1 MFNTERRRKERKL
14 RTERLFI
21 VVVVSIVIF
30 GFCSTMN
37 MVSASEGVTSAS
49 GYQEIDDDEKGADGI
64 GNNAIFGGNVGIGT
78 MNPLARLHIFGSPGV
93 DGIMFPDGTLQTTA
107 STNGWSDTFWQKENS
122 SIFNTNNGNVG
133 IGTNTPKSKLEVKG
147 NIKAKSVNGN
157 DVVSTQTFQ
166 IFPAGHF
173 SFTTEE
179 ISYSSVTKYLNG
191 GLLSQ
196 FLEPSEGTKRYY
208 RLKVTYTDN
217 ITESD
222 GVAGSNLRYIEDE
235 GNAEIFNFVLEYSSA
250 SGDWINQR
258 ISDRFIYD
266 GIEVT
271 RMEFRSGVKG
281 KYLQI
286 YGIWI
291 IAEDVIE

>member
-1 MFNTERRRKERKL
+1 MF
-14 RTERLFI
+14 I
-21 VVVVSIVIF
+21 MVVVSLVIF

-37 MVSASEGVTSAS
+37 IVFATEEGFTSAS
-49 GYQEIDDDEKGADGI
+49 GFHETNNDKKDADGI
-64 GNNAIFGGNVGIGT
+64 GNNAIFGGSVGIGT
-78 MNPLARLHIFGSPGV
+78 MNPLAKLHIFGSPGV
-93 DGIMFPDGTLQTTA
+93 DGILFPDGTLQTTA
-107 STNGWSDTFWQKENS
+107 ATGGMSNTYWQTKNS
-122 SIFNTNNGNVG
+122 LIYNINDGNVG
-133 IGTNTPKSKLEVKG
+133 IGTKAPKSKLEVKG
-147 NIKAKSVNGN
+147 DIKAKTVNGN
-157 DVVSTQTFQ
+157 DVVRTQSFQ

-179 ISYSSVTKYLNG
+179 TSYSSATKYLNG

-196 FLEPSEGTKRYY
+196 FLAPLEGTMRYY

-222 GVAGSNLRYIEDE
+222 GVAGSNLRYIEDN
-235 GNAEIFNFVLEYSSA
+235 GNVEIFNFVLEYSSA

-258 ISDRFIYD
+258 ISDRFVYD
-266 GIEVT
+266 GIEIT
-271 RMEFRSGVKG
+271 KMEYRSGVSG

>member
-1 MFNTERRRKERKL
+1 MKL
-14 RTERLFI
+14 KMERLFI
-21 VVVVSIVIF
+21 VVVVSVVIF
-30 GFCSTMN
+30 GFCSTMT
-37 MVSASEGVTSAS
+37 MVSADEGVTSAS

-107 STNGWSDTFWQKENS
+107 STSGWSDTFWQKENS
-122 SIFNTNNGNVG
+122 SIYSTNDGNVG
-133 IGTNTPKSKLEVKG
+133 IGTKAPESKLEVKG
-147 NIKAKSVNGN
+147 DIKAKTVNGN

-173 SFTTEE
+173 SFTTDAT
-179 ISYSSVTKYLNG
+179 SYSSVTKYLNG

-196 FLEPSEGTKRYY
+196 FLTPLEGTKRYY

-235 GNAEIFNFVLEYSSA
+235 GNVEIFNFALEYSSA

-258 ISDRFIYD
+258 ISDRFVYD
-266 GIEVT
+266 GVEVT
-271 RMEFRSGVKG
+271 RMEFRSGAMN

>member
-1 MFNTERRRKERKL
+1 MKL

-64 GNNAIFGGNVGIGT
+64 GNNTILGGNVGIGT

-107 STNGWSDTFWQKENS
+107 STNGWSDNFWQKENS

-191 GLLSQ
+191 GLLSSI
-196 FLEPSEGTKRYY
+196 PCTSR
-208 RLKVTYTDN
+208 RN
-217 ITESD
+217 
-222 GVAGSNLRYIEDE
+222 
-235 GNAEIFNFVLEYSSA
+235 
-250 SGDWINQR
+250 
-258 ISDRFIYD
+258 
-266 GIEVT
+266 
-271 RMEFRSGVKG
+271 
-281 KYLQI
+281 
-286 YGIWI
+286 
-291 IAEDVIE
+291 

>member
-1 MFNTERRRKERKL
+1 MGL
-14 RTERLFI
+14 RTERMFII
-21 VVVVSIVIF
+21 VVASLVIF
-30 GFCSTMN
+30 EFCSTMN
-37 MVSASEGVTSAS
+37 IVSASEEGVTSAS
-49 GYQEIDDDEKGADGI
+49 GYQETDDDEKSVDGI

-78 MNPLARLHIFGSPGV
+78 MNPLAKLHIFGSPGI

-107 STNGWSDTFWQKENS
+107 STNGWSDTHWQTENS
-122 SIFNTNNGNVG
+122 NIFNANDGNVG
-133 IGTNTPKSKLEVKG
+133 IGTKKPNSKLEVKG
-147 NIKAKSVNGN
+147 NIKAKTVNGN
-157 DVVSTQTFQ
+157 DVVRTQSFQ

-179 ISYSSVTKYLNG
+179 TSYSSVTKYLNG

-196 FLEPSEGTKRYY
+196 FLAPLEGTKRYY
-208 RLKVTYTDN
+208 RLKATYTDN

-222 GVAGSNLRYIEDE
+222 GVAGSNLRYIKDE
-235 GNAEIFNFVLEYSSA
+235 GSVEIFNFVLEYSSA

-271 RMEFRSGVKG
+271 RMEFRSGARG

-291 IAEDVIE
+291 IAEDIIIE

>member
-1 MFNTERRRKERKL
+1 MGL
-14 RTERLFI
+14 RTEKMFII
-21 VVVVSIVIF
+21 VVVSLVIF

-37 MVSASEGVTSAS
+37 IVFALEEGFTSAT
-49 GYQEIDDDEKGADGI
+49 GYQETRDDKKGADAI

-78 MNPLARLHIFGSPGV
+78 MNPLAKLHIFGSPGV
-93 DGIMFPDGTLQTTA
+93 DGILFPDGTLQTTA
-107 STNGWSDTFWQKENS
+107 ATKGLSDTYWQTNNS
-122 SIFNTNNGNVG
+122 VIYNTNDGNVG
-133 IGTNTPKSKLEVKG
+133 IGTKAPKSKLEVKG
-147 NIKAKSVNGN
+147 DIKAKTVNGN
-157 DVVSTQTFQ
+157 DVVRTQSFQ

-179 ISYSSVTKYLNG
+179 TSYSSVTKYLKG

-196 FLEPSEGTKRYY
+196 FLGPLKGAKRYY

-217 ITESD
+217 ITVSD
-222 GVAGSNLRYIEDE
+222 GVAGSSLRYIEDD
-235 GNAEIFNFVLEYSSA
+235 GNFEIFNFVLEYSSA

-258 ISDRFIYD
+258 ISDRFVYD

-271 RMEFRSGVKG
+271 RMEFSSGVKG

>member
-1 MFNTERRRKERKL
+1 MRL
-14 RTERLFI
+14 RTEMMFI
-21 VVVVSIVIF
+21 MVVVSLVIF

-37 MVSASEGVTSAS
+37 IVFATEEGFTSAS
-49 GYQEIDDDEKGADGI
+49 GFHETNNDKKDADGI

-78 MNPLARLHIFGSPGV
+78 MNPLAKLHIFGSPGV
-93 DGIMFPDGTLQTTA
+93 DGILFPDGTLQTTA
-107 STNGWSDTFWQKENS
+107 ATGGMSNTYWQAKNS
-122 SIFNTNNGNVG
+122 VIYNTNDGNVG
-133 IGTNTPKSKLEVKG
+133 IGTKAPKSKLEVKG
-147 NIKAKSVNGN
+147 DIKAKTVNGN
-157 DVVSTQTFQ
+157 DVVRTQSFQ

-179 ISYSSVTKYLNG
+179 TSYSSATKYLND

-196 FLEPSEGTKRYY
+196 FLAPLEGTMRYY

-222 GVAGSNLRYIEDE
+222 GVAGSNLRYIEDN
-235 GNAEIFNFVLEYSSA
+235 GNVEIFNFVLEYSSA

-258 ISDRFIYD
+258 ISDRFVYD
-266 GIEVT
+266 GIETT
-271 RMEFRSGVKG
+271 RMEFSSGVKG

>member
-1 MFNTERRRKERKL
+1 MRL
-14 RTERLFI
+14 RTERMFI
-21 VVVVSIVIF
+21 IVVVSIVIF

-37 MVSASEGVTSAS
+37 IVFASEGVTSAS
-49 GYQEIDDDEKGADGI
+49 GYQETDDDKKGADGI

-78 MNPLARLHIFGSPGV
+78 MNPLARLHVFGSPGV

-122 SIFNTNNGNVG
+122 VIYNTNNGNVG
-133 IGTNTPKSKLEVKG
+133 IGTNTPESKLEVKG
-147 NIKAKSVNGN
+147 DIKAKTVNGN
-157 DVVSTQTFQ
+157 DVVSTQSFQ

-173 SFTTEE
+173 SFTTEQT
-179 ISYSSVTKYLNG
+179 SYSSVTKYLNG

-196 FLEPSEGTKRYY
+196 FLVPLEGTKRYY

-235 GNAEIFNFVLEYSSA
+235 GSVEIFNFVLEYSSA

-258 ISDRFIYD
+258 ISDRFVYD

-271 RMEFRSGVKG
+271 KMEFRSGARN

>member
-1 MFNTERRRKERKL
+1 MNIVFATEE
-14 RTERLFI
+14 
-21 VVVVSIVIF
+21 
-30 GFCSTMN
+30 GF
-37 MVSASEGVTSAS
+37 TSAS
-49 GYQEIDDDEKGADGI
+49 GFHETDDDKKDADGI

-78 MNPLARLHIFGSPGV
+78 MNPLAKLHIFGSPGV
-93 DGIMFPDGTLQTTA
+93 DGILFPDGTLQTTA
-107 STNGWSDTFWQKENS
+107 ATGGMSNTYWQAKNS
-122 SIFNTNNGNVG
+122 VIYNTNDGNVG
-133 IGTNTPKSKLEVKG
+133 IGTKAPKSKLEVKG
-147 NIKAKSVNGN
+147 DIKAKTVNGN
-157 DVVSTQTFQ
+157 DVVRTQSFQ

-179 ISYSSVTKYLNG
+179 TSYSSATKYLNG

-196 FLEPSEGTKRYY
+196 FLAPLEGTMRYY

-222 GVAGSNLRYIEDE
+222 GVVGSNLRYIEDN
-235 GNAEIFNFVLEYSSA
+235 GNVEIFNFVLEYSSA

-258 ISDRFIYD
+258 ISDRFVYD
-266 GIEVT
+266 GIEIT
-271 RMEFRSGVKG
+271 KMEYRSGVSG

>member
-1 MFNTERRRKERKL
+1 MGL

-21 VVVVSIVIF
+21 ITVVSIVIF
-30 GFCSTMN
+30 GLCSTIN
-37 MVSASEGVTSAS
+37 MVSADEGVTSAS
-49 GYQEIDDDEKGADGI
+49 GYQEPDDDEKGTGGI

-78 MNPLARLHIFGSPGV
+78 MNPLARLHVFGSPGV

-107 STNGWSDTFWQKENS
+107 STGGWSDTFWKKGRS
-122 SIFNTNNGNVG
+122 VIFNTNKGNVG
-133 IGTNTPKSKLEVKG
+133 IGTKTPRSKLEVRG
-147 NIKAKSVNGN
+147 DIKARTVNGN
-157 DVVSTQTFQ
+157 DVVSTQSFQ

-179 ISYSSVTKYLNG
+179 TSYSSATKLLNG
-191 GLLSQ
+191 GLQSQ
-196 FLEPSEGTKRYY
+196 FLAPLEGTTRYY

-217 ITESD
+217 IAESD
-222 GVAGSNLRYIEDE
+222 DVAGSNLRYIKDE
-235 GNAEIFNFVLEYSSA
+235 GNVEIFNFVLVYSSA

-258 ISDRFIYD
+258 ISDRFVYD
-266 GIEVT
+266 GIDVT
-271 RMEFRSGVKG
+271 RMEFRSGVSG

>member
-1 MFNTERRRKERKL
+1 MN
-14 RTERLFI
+14 I
-21 VVVVSIVIF
+21 VF
-30 GFCSTMN
+30 
-37 MVSASEGVTSAS
+37 ASEEGFTSAT
-49 GYQEIDDDEKGADGI
+49 GYQETRDDKKGADAI

-78 MNPLARLHIFGSPGV
+78 MNPLAKLHIFGSPGV
-93 DGIMFPDGTLQTTA
+93 DGILFPDGTLQTTA
-107 STNGWSDTFWQKENS
+107 ATKGLSDTYWQTNNS
-122 SIFNTNNGNVG
+122 VIYNTNDGNVG
-133 IGTNTPKSKLEVKG
+133 IGTKAPKSKLEVKG
-147 NIKAKSVNGN
+147 DIKAKTVNGN
-157 DVVSTQTFQ
+157 DVVSTQSFQ

-179 ISYSSVTKYLNG
+179 TSYSSVTKYLKG

-196 FLEPSEGTKRYY
+196 FLGPLKGTKRYY

-217 ITESD
+217 ITVSD
-222 GVAGSNLRYIEDE
+222 DVAGSSLRYIEDE
-235 GNAEIFNFVLEYSSA
+235 GNFEIFNFVLEYSSA

-258 ISDRFIYD
+258 ISDRFVYD
-266 GIEVT
+266 GIETT
-271 RMEFRSGVKG
+271 RMEFSSGVKG

>member
-1 MFNTERRRKERKL
+1 
-14 RTERLFI
+14 
-21 VVVVSIVIF
+21 
-30 GFCSTMN
+30 
-37 MVSASEGVTSAS
+37 MVA
-49 GYQEIDDDEKGADGI
+49 YC
-64 GNNAIFGGNVGIGT
+64 
-78 MNPLARLHIFGSPGV
+78 P
-93 DGIMFPDGTLQTTA
+93 
-107 STNGWSDTFWQKENS
+107 
-122 SIFNTNNGNVG
+122 
-133 IGTNTPKSKLEVKG
+133 
-147 NIKAKSVNGN
+147 
-157 DVVSTQTFQ
+157 
-166 IFPAGHF
+166 
-173 SFTTEE
+173 
-179 ISYSSVTKYLNG
+179 
-191 GLLSQ
+191 Q
-196 FLEPSEGTKRYY
+196 FLAPREGTKRYY

-258 ISDRFIYD
+258 ISDLFVYD

>member
-1 MFNTERRRKERKL
+1 MRL
-14 RTERLFI
+14 RTEKLFI
-21 VVVVSIVIF
+21 IVVVSIVIF

-37 MVSASEGVTSAS
+37 TIFASDEGITSAS
-49 GYQEIDDDEKGADGI
+49 GYQETDDDKKGADGI
-64 GNNAIFGGNVGIGT
+64 GSNAIFGGNVGIGT

-122 SIFNTNNGNVG
+122 VIYNTNNGNVG
-133 IGTNTPKSKLEVKG
+133 IGTKAPESKLEVKG
-147 NIKAKSVNGN
+147 DIKANTVNGN
-157 DVVSTQTFQ
+157 DVVSTQSFQ

-173 SFTTEE
+173 SFTTEQT
-179 ISYSSVTKYLNG
+179 SYSSVTKYLNG

-196 FLEPSEGTKRYY
+196 FLAPVEGTKRYY

-235 GNAEIFNFVLEYSSA
+235 GNVEIFNFVLEYSSA

-258 ISDRFIYD
+258 ISDRFVYD
-266 GIEVT
+266 GIEIT
-271 RMEFRSGVKG
+271 RMEFRSGVRG

>member
-1 MFNTERRRKERKL
+1 MGL
-14 RTERLFI
+14 RTERMVI
-21 VVVVSIVIF
+21 MVVVSLVIF

-37 MVSASEGVTSAS
+37 IVFASEEGFTSAT
-49 GYQEIDDDEKGADGI
+49 GYQETNDDEKVSDGI

-78 MNPLARLHIFGSPGV
+78 MNPLAKLHIFGSPGV
-93 DGIMFPDGTLQTTA
+93 DGILFPDGTLQTTA
-107 STNGWSDTFWQKENS
+107 ATEGVSDTNWQTENS
-122 SIFNTNNGNVG
+122 VMYNTNNGNVG
-133 IGTNTPKSKLEVKG
+133 IGTKTPKSKLEVKG
-147 NIKAKSVNGN
+147 DIKAKTVNGN
-157 DVVSTQTFQ
+157 DIVRTQSFQ

-179 ISYSSVTKYLNG
+179 TSYSSVTKYLNG

-196 FLEPSEGTKRYY
+196 FLAPLEGTKRYY

-222 GVAGSNLRYIEDE
+222 GVAGSNLRYIEDN
-235 GNAEIFNFVLEYSSA
+235 GNVEIFNFVLEYSSA
-250 SGDWINQR
+250 SGDYINQR
-258 ISDRFIYD
+258 ISDRFVYD
-266 GIEVT
+266 GIETT
-271 RMEFRSGVKG
+271 RMEFRSGVSG

>member
-1 MFNTERRRKERKL
+1 MRL
-14 RTERLFI
+14 RTEMMFI
-21 VVVVSIVIF
+21 MVVVSLVIF

-37 MVSASEGVTSAS
+37 IVFATEEGFTSAS
-49 GYQEIDDDEKGADGI
+49 GFHETNNDKKDADGI

-78 MNPLARLHIFGSPGV
+78 MNPLAKLHIFGSPGV
-93 DGIMFPDGTLQTTA
+93 DGILFPDGTLQTTA
-107 STNGWSDTFWQKENS
+107 ATGGMSNTYWQTKNS
-122 SIFNTNNGNVG
+122 LIYNINDGNVG
-133 IGTNTPKSKLEVKG
+133 IGTKAPKSKLEVKG
-147 NIKAKSVNGN
+147 DIKAKTVNGN
-157 DVVSTQTFQ
+157 DVVRTQSFQ

-179 ISYSSVTKYLNG
+179 TSYSSATKYLNG

-196 FLEPSEGTKRYY
+196 FLAPLEGTMRYY

-222 GVAGSNLRYIEDE
+222 GVAGSNLRYIEDN
-235 GNAEIFNFVLEYSSA
+235 GNVEIFNFVLEYSSA

-258 ISDRFIYD
+258 ISDRFVYD
-266 GIEVT
+266 GIEIT
-271 RMEFRSGVKG
+271 KMEYRSGVSG

>member
-1 MFNTERRRKERKL
+1 MKEMRL
-14 RTERLFI
+14 RTEMMFI
-21 VVVVSIVIF
+21 MVVVLLVIF

-37 MVSASEGVTSAS
+37 IVFATEEGFTSAS
-49 GYQEIDDDEKGADGI
+49 GFHETNDDKKDADGI

-78 MNPLARLHIFGSPGV
+78 MNPLAKLHIFGSPGV
-93 DGIMFPDGTLQTTA
+93 DGILFPDGTLQTTA
-107 STNGWSDTFWQKENS
+107 ATGGMSNTYWQAKNS
-122 SIFNTNNGNVG
+122 VIYNTNDGNVG
-133 IGTNTPKSKLEVKG
+133 IGTKAPKSKLEVKG
-147 NIKAKSVNGN
+147 DIKAKTVNGN
-157 DVVSTQTFQ
+157 DVVRTQSFQ

-179 ISYSSVTKYLNG
+179 TSYSSATKYLNG

-196 FLEPSEGTKRYY
+196 FLAPLEGTMRYY

-222 GVAGSNLRYIEDE
+222 GVAGSNLRYIKDE
-235 GNAEIFNFVLEYSSA
+235 GNVEIFNFVLEYSSA

-258 ISDRFIYD
+258 ISDRFVYD
-266 GIEVT
+266 GIEIT
-271 RMEFRSGVKG
+271 KMEYRSGVSG

>member
-1 MFNTERRRKERKL
+1 MRL

-21 VVVVSIVIF
+21 IVVVSIVIF
-30 GFCSTMN
+30 GFCSTRN
-37 MVSASEGVTSAS
+37 MISASEGFTSAS
-49 GYQEIDDDEKGADGI
+49 GYQETNDDEKGADGI

-78 MNPLARLHIFGSPGV
+78 MNPLAKLHIFGSSGV
-93 DGIMFPDGTLQTTA
+93 DGILFPDGTLQTTA
-107 STNGWSDTFWQKENS
+107 ATGEMSDVYWQTKNS
-122 SIFNTNNGNVG
+122 VMYNTNNGNVG
-133 IGTNTPKSKLEVKG
+133 IGTKTPESKLDVKG
-147 NIKAKSVNGN
+147 DIKAKTVNGN
-157 DVVSTQTFQ
+157 DVVNTQSFQ

-179 ISYSSVTKYLNG
+179 TSYSSATKYLNG

-196 FLEPSEGTKRYY
+196 FLAPIEGTKRYY

-222 GVAGSNLRYIEDE
+222 SVAGSNLRYIKDED
-235 GNAEIFNFVLEYSSA
+235 NVEIFNFILEYSSA

-258 ISDRFIYD
+258 ISDRFVYD
-266 GIEVT
+266 GIEIT

-286 YGIWI
+286 YGIWV

>member
-1 MFNTERRRKERKL
+1 MRL
-14 RTERLFI
+14 RTEMMFI
-21 VVVVSIVIF
+21 MVVVSLVIF

-37 MVSASEGVTSAS
+37 IVFATEEGFTSAS
-49 GYQEIDDDEKGADGI
+49 GFHETDDDKKDADGI
-64 GNNAIFGGNVGIGT
+64 GNNAIFGGSVGIGT
-78 MNPLARLHIFGSPGV
+78 MNPLAKLHIFGSPGV
-93 DGIMFPDGTLQTTA
+93 DGILFPDGTLQTTA
-107 STNGWSDTFWQKENS
+107 ATGGMSNTYWQAKNS
-122 SIFNTNNGNVG
+122 VIYNTNDGNVG
-133 IGTNTPKSKLEVKG
+133 IGTKAPKSKLEVKG
-147 NIKAKSVNGN
+147 DIKAKTVNGN
-157 DVVSTQTFQ
+157 DVVRTQSFQ

-179 ISYSSVTKYLNG
+179 TSYSSATKYLNG

-196 FLEPSEGTKRYY
+196 FLAPLEGTMRYY

-222 GVAGSNLRYIEDE
+222 GVAGSNLRYIEDN
-235 GNAEIFNFVLEYSSA
+235 GNVEIFNFVLEYSSA

-258 ISDRFIYD
+258 ISDRFVYD
-266 GIEVT
+266 GIEIT
-271 RMEFRSGVKG
+271 KMEYRSGVSG

>member
-1 MFNTERRRKERKL
+1 VFNTERRRNEMRL
-14 RTERLFI
+14 RTERMFI
-21 VVVVSIVIF
+21 IVVVSIVIF

-37 MVSASEGVTSAS
+37 IVFASEGVTSAS
-49 GYQEIDDDEKGADGI
+49 GYQETDDDKKGADGI

-107 STNGWSDTFWQKENS
+107 STNGWSNTFWQKENS
-122 SIFNTNNGNVG
+122 AIYNTNNGNVG
-133 IGTNTPKSKLEVKG
+133 IGTKTPESKLEVKG
-147 NIKAKSVNGN
+147 DIKAKTVNGN
-157 DVVSTQTFQ
+157 DVVSTQSFQ

-173 SFTTEE
+173 SFTTEQT
-179 ISYSSVTKYLNG
+179 SYSSVTKYLNG

-196 FLEPSEGTKRYY
+196 FLAPLEGTKRYY
-208 RLKVTYTDN
+208 RLKVTYADN

-222 GVAGSNLRYIEDE
+222 GVAGSNLRYIEDD
-235 GNAEIFNFVLEYSSA
+235 GNVEIFNFVLDYSSA

-258 ISDRFIYD
+258 VSDRFVYD

-271 RMEFRSGVKG
+271 RMEFRSGASN

>member
-1 MFNTERRRKERKL
+1 MGLRMEKMFI
-14 RTERLFI
+14 I
-21 VVVVSIVIF
+21 VVVSLVIF

-37 MVSASEGVTSAS
+37 IVFAVEEGFTSAT
-49 GYQEIDDDEKGADGI
+49 GYQETRDDKKGADAI

-78 MNPLARLHIFGSPGV
+78 MNPLAKLHIFGSPGV
-93 DGIMFPDGTLQTTA
+93 DGILFPDGTLQTTA
-107 STNGWSDTFWQKENS
+107 ATKGLSDTYWQTNNS
-122 SIFNTNNGNVG
+122 VIYNTNDGNVG
-133 IGTNTPKSKLEVKG
+133 IGTKAPKSKLEVKG
-147 NIKAKSVNGN
+147 DIKAKTVNGN
-157 DVVSTQTFQ
+157 DVVRTQSFQ

-179 ISYSSVTKYLNG
+179 TSYSSVTKYLKG

-196 FLEPSEGTKRYY
+196 FLGPLKGTKRYY

-217 ITESD
+217 ITVSD
-222 GVAGSNLRYIEDE
+222 GVAGSSLRYIEDD
-235 GNAEIFNFVLEYSSA
+235 GNFEIFNFVLEYSSA

-258 ISDRFIYD
+258 ISDRFVYD
-266 GIEVT
+266 GIEIT
-271 RMEFRSGVKG
+271 KMEYRSGVSG

>member
-1 MFNTERRRKERKL
+1 MGLRMEKMF
-14 RTERLFI
+14 FMI
-21 VVVVSIVIF
+21 VVSLVIF

-37 MVSASEGVTSAS
+37 IVFAVEEGFTSAT
-49 GYQEIDDDEKGADGI
+49 GYQDAKDDKKGADAI

-78 MNPLARLHIFGSPGV
+78 MNPLAKLHIFGSPGV
-93 DGIMFPDGTLQTTA
+93 DGILFPDGTLQTTA
-107 STNGWSDTFWQKENS
+107 ATKGLSDTYWQTNNS
-122 SIFNTNNGNVG
+122 VIYNTNDGNVG
-133 IGTNTPKSKLEVKG
+133 IGTKAPKSKLEVKG
-147 NIKAKSVNGN
+147 DIKAKTVNGN
-157 DVVSTQTFQ
+157 DVVRTQSFQ

-179 ISYSSVTKYLNG
+179 TSYSSVTKYLKG

-196 FLEPSEGTKRYY
+196 FLGPLKGTKRYY

-217 ITESD
+217 ITVSD
-222 GVAGSNLRYIEDE
+222 GVAGSSLRYIEDD
-235 GNAEIFNFVLEYSSA
+235 GNFEIFNFVLEYSSA

-258 ISDRFIYD
+258 ISDRFVYD
-266 GIEVT
+266 GIETT
-271 RMEFRSGVKG
+271 RMEFSSGVKG
-281 KYLQI
+281 KYFQI

>member
-1 MFNTERRRKERKL
+1 MGL
-14 RTERLFI
+14 RTERMFI
-21 VVVVSIVIF
+21 MVVVSLVIF
-30 GFCSTMN
+30 GFYSTMN
-37 MVSASEGVTSAS
+37 IVFATEEGFTSAS
-49 GYQEIDDDEKGADGI
+49 GFHEANDDKKDADGI

-78 MNPLARLHIFGSPGV
+78 MNPLAKLHIFGSPGV
-93 DGIMFPDGTLQTTA
+93 DGILFPDGTLQTTA
-107 STNGWSDTFWQKENS
+107 ATGGISNTYWQAKNS
-122 SIFNTNNGNVG
+122 VIYNINDGNVG
-133 IGTNTPKSKLEVKG
+133 IGTKAPKSKLEVKG
-147 NIKAKSVNGN
+147 DIKAKTVNGN
-157 DVVSTQTFQ
+157 DVVRTQSFQ

-179 ISYSSVTKYLNG
+179 TSYSSVTKYLNG

-196 FLEPSEGTKRYY
+196 FLAPLEGTMRYY

-222 GVAGSNLRYIEDE
+222 GVVGSNLRYIKDE
-235 GNAEIFNFVLEYSSA
+235 GNVEIFNFVLEYSSA

-258 ISDRFIYD
+258 ISDRFVYD
-266 GIEVT
+266 GIEIT
-271 RMEFRSGVKG
+271 RMEYRSGVSG

>member
-1 MFNTERRRKERKL
+1 MRL
-14 RTERLFI
+14 RTEMMFI
-21 VVVVSIVIF
+21 MVVVSLVIF

-37 MVSASEGVTSAS
+37 IVFATEEGFTSAS
-49 GYQEIDDDEKGADGI
+49 GFHEANDDKKDADGI

-78 MNPLARLHIFGSPGV
+78 MNPLAKLHIFGSPGV
-93 DGIMFPDGTLQTTA
+93 DGILFPDGTLQTTA
-107 STNGWSDTFWQKENS
+107 ATGGMSNTYWQAKNS
-122 SIFNTNNGNVG
+122 VIYNTNDGNVG
-133 IGTNTPKSKLEVKG
+133 IGTKAPKSKLEVKG
-147 NIKAKSVNGN
+147 DIKAKTVNGN
-157 DVVSTQTFQ
+157 DVVRTQSFQ

-179 ISYSSVTKYLNG
+179 TSYSSVTKYLNG

-196 FLEPSEGTKRYY
+196 FLAPLEGTMRYY

-222 GVAGSNLRYIEDE
+222 GVAGSSLRYIEDYV
-235 GNAEIFNFVLEYSSA
+235 NFEIFNFVLEYSSA

-258 ISDRFIYD
+258 ISDRFVYD
-266 GIEVT
+266 GIEIT
-271 RMEFRSGVKG
+271 RMEYRSGVSG

>member
-1 MFNTERRRKERKL
+1 MRL
-14 RTERLFI
+14 RTERMFI
-21 VVVVSIVIF
+21 IVVVSIVIF

-37 MVSASEGVTSAS
+37 IVFASEGVTSAS
-49 GYQEIDDDEKGADGI
+49 GYQETDDDKKGADGI

-196 FLEPSEGTKRYY
+196 FLEPREGTKRYY

-235 GNAEIFNFVLEYSSA
+235 GNVEIFNFALEYSSA

-258 ISDRFIYD
+258 ISDRFVYD

-271 RMEFRSGVKG
+271 RMEFRSGVRG

>member
-1 MFNTERRRKERKL
+1 MGL

-21 VVVVSIVIF
+21 IILVSIVIF
-30 GFCSTMN
+30 GFCSTIK
-37 MVSASEGVTSAS
+37 MVSAEEGVTSAS
-49 GYQEIDDDEKGADGI
+49 GYQEINEEEGAGGI

-107 STNGWSDTFWQKENS
+107 STSGRSDTFWQKGNAT
-122 SIFNTNNGNVG
+122 IYNTNNGNVG
-133 IGTNTPKSKLEVKG
+133 IGTKTPRSKLEVYG
-147 NIKAKSVNGN
+147 NIKAKTVNGN
-157 DVVSTQTFQ
+157 DVAKTQSFQ

-179 ISYSSVTKYLNG
+179 TSYSSVTKYLNG

-196 FLEPSEGTKRYY
+196 FLVPLEGTKRYY

-217 ITESD
+217 IEESD
-222 GVAGSNLRYIEDE
+222 GVVGSNLRYIKDE
-235 GNAEIFNFVLEYSSA
+235 GDVEIFNFVLEYTSS
-250 SGDWINQR
+250 SGDWISQR
-258 ISDRFIYD
+258 TSDRFVYD
-266 GIEVT
+266 GIEVS
-271 RMEFRSGVKG
+271 RMEFRSGVSG
-281 KYLQI
+281 KYIQI

>member
-1 MFNTERRRKERKL
+1 MGL
-14 RTERLFI
+14 RTERLFVI
-21 VVVVSIVIF
+21 ILVSIVIF
-30 GFCSTMN
+30 GFCSTIK
-37 MVSASEGVTSAS
+37 MVSAEEGVTSAS
-49 GYQEIDDDEKGADGI
+49 GYQEINEEEGAGGI

-107 STNGWSDTFWQKENS
+107 STSGWSDTFWQKGNAT
-122 SIFNTNNGNVG
+122 IYNTNNGNVG
-133 IGTNTPKSKLEVKG
+133 IGTKTPRSKLEVYG
-147 NIKAKSVNGN
+147 NIKAKTVNGN
-157 DVVSTQTFQ
+157 DVAKTQSFQ

-179 ISYSSVTKYLNG
+179 TSYSSVTKYLNG

-196 FLEPSEGTKRYY
+196 FLVPLEGTKRYY

-217 ITESD
+217 IEESD
-222 GVAGSNLRYIEDE
+222 GVVGSNLRYIKDE
-235 GNAEIFNFVLEYSSA
+235 GDVEIFNFVLEYTSS
-250 SGDWINQR
+250 SGDWISQR
-258 ISDRFIYD
+258 TSDRFVYD
-266 GIEVT
+266 GIEVS
-271 RMEFRSGVKG
+271 RMEFRSGVSG
-281 KYLQI
+281 KYIQI

>member
-1 MFNTERRRKERKL
+1 VFNTERRRREMKL
-14 RTERLFI
+14 IKERLFI
-21 VVVVSIVIF
+21 IVVVSIVIS
-30 GFCSTMN
+30 GFCSSRN
-37 MVSASEGVTSAS
+37 MVSATEDVTSAS
-49 GYQEIDDDEKGADGI
+49 GYQESDDNEKGADGI
-64 GNNAIFGGNVGIGT
+64 GSNAIFGGNVGIGT

-107 STNGWSDTFWQKENS
+107 STNGWSDTFWQIENS
-122 SIFNTNNGNVG
+122 SIYNTNDGNVG
-133 IGTNTPKSKLEVKG
+133 IGTKAPESKLEVKG
-147 NIKAKSVNGN
+147 NIKAKTVNGN

-166 IFPAGHF
+166 VFPAGHF
-173 SFTTEE
+173 SFTTDAT
-179 ISYSSVTKYLNG
+179 SYSSVTKYLNG

-196 FLEPSEGTKRYY
+196 FLAPLEGTKRYY

-235 GNAEIFNFVLEYSSA
+235 GNVEIFNFALEYSSA

-258 ISDRFIYD
+258 ISDRFVYD

-271 RMEFRSGVKG
+271 RMEFRSGARN

>member
-1 MFNTERRRKERKL
+1 MGLRMEKMFI
-14 RTERLFI
+14 I
-21 VVVVSIVIF
+21 VVVSLVIF

-37 MVSASEGVTSAS
+37 IVFAVEEGFTSAT
-49 GYQEIDDDEKGADGI
+49 GYQETRDDKKGADAI

-78 MNPLARLHIFGSPGV
+78 MNPLAKLHIFGSPGV
-93 DGIMFPDGTLQTTA
+93 DGILFPDGTLQTTA
-107 STNGWSDTFWQKENS
+107 ATKGLSDTYWQTNNS
-122 SIFNTNNGNVG
+122 VIYNTNDGNVG
-133 IGTNTPKSKLEVKG
+133 IGTKAPKSKLEVKG
-147 NIKAKSVNGN
+147 DIKAKTVNGN
-157 DVVSTQTFQ
+157 DVVRTQSFQ

-179 ISYSSVTKYLNG
+179 TSYSSVTKYLKG

-196 FLEPSEGTKRYY
+196 FLGPLKGTKRYY

-217 ITESD
+217 ITVSD
-222 GVAGSNLRYIEDE
+222 GVAGSSLRYIEDD
-235 GNAEIFNFVLEYSSA
+235 GNLEIFNFVLEYSSA

-258 ISDRFIYD
+258 ISDRFVYD
-266 GIEVT
+266 GIETT
-271 RMEFRSGVKG
+271 RMEFRSGVSG

>member
-1 MFNTERRRKERKL
+1 MFNVERRRKEMEL

-21 VVVVSIVIF
+21 IVVVSIVIF

-37 MVSASEGVTSAS
+37 NVFASEGVTSAS
-49 GYQEIDDDEKGADGI
+49 GYQETDGDKKGADGI

-78 MNPLARLHIFGSPGV
+78 MNPLAKLHISGSPGV

-107 STNGWSDTFWQKENS
+107 STNGWSDTHWQAESAN
-122 SIFNTNNGNVG
+122 IFNTNDGNVG
-133 IGTNTPKSKLEVKG
+133 IGTKTPESKLEVKG
-147 NIKAKSVNGN
+147 DIKAKTVNGN
-157 DVVSTQTFQ
+157 DVVSTQSFQ

-173 SFTTEE
+173 SFTTEQT
-179 ISYSSVTKYLNG
+179 SYSSVTKYLNG

-196 FLEPSEGTKRYY
+196 FLAPAEGTKRYY

-222 GVAGSNLRYIEDE
+222 GVTGSNLRYIKDE
-235 GNAEIFNFVLEYSSA
+235 GNVEIFNFVLEYSSA

-271 RMEFRSGVKG
+271 RMEFRSGARG

-286 YGIWI
+286 YGIWV

>member
-1 MFNTERRRKERKL
+1 MGL
-14 RTERLFI
+14 RTEMMFII
-21 VVVVSIVIF
+21 VVVSLVIF

-37 MVSASEGVTSAS
+37 TVFAAEEGFTSAS
-49 GYQEIDDDEKGADGI
+49 GYNETNDDEKGADGI

-78 MNPLARLHIFGSPGV
+78 MNPLAKLHIFGSPGV
-93 DGIMFPDGTLQTTA
+93 DGILFPDGTLQTTA
-107 STNGWSDTFWQKENS
+107 ATEGISNSYWQVENS
-122 SIFNTNNGNVG
+122 VMYNTNNGNVG
-133 IGTNTPKSKLEVKG
+133 IGTKAPKSKLEVKG
-147 NIKAKSVNGN
+147 DIKAKTVNGY
-157 DVVSTQTFQ
+157 DVVRTQSFQ

-179 ISYSSVTKYLNG
+179 TSYSSVTKYLDG

-196 FLEPSEGTKRYY
+196 FLAPLTGTKRYY

-235 GNAEIFNFVLEYSSA
+235 GNVEIFNFVLEYSSA

-258 ISDRFIYD
+258 ISDRFVYY
-266 GIEVT
+266 GIETT
-271 RMEFRSGVKG
+271 RMEFRSGASG

-286 YGIWI
+286 YGIWV